1 MITLPKQLTATKYP
15 GYFWDT
21 EEHKLYSIKVGGV
34 LKHLKIIDF
43 YRAQRFMF
51 GAWRL
56 DCDKWMY
63 QVSVKGRKR
72 YLTDRYLLSLTLED
86 SEIPFDILVK

>member
-34 LKHLKIIDF
+34 LKHLKVINF
-43 YRAQRFMF
+43 GKLQHFVY
-51 GAWRL
+51 GAWRM
-56 DCDKWMY
+56 DCDKWLY
-63 QVSVKGRKR
+63 RVSVEGHSR

-86 SEIPFDILVK
+86 SEIPKI